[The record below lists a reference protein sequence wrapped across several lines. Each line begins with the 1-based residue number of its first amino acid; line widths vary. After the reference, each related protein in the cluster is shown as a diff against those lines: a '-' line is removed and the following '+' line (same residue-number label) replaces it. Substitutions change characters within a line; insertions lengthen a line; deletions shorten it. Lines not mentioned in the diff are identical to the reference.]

1 MIKGSA
7 SMALESNGNN
17 VVWLNATRPDQ
28 IQQHVGKDDPLR
40 IESTED
46 QSHLQQTQHH
56 RYQRNLIKIPNQ
68 QSQQV
73 DQPVKCSMFTQ
84 TEQTNSFT
92 QTEQSN
98 SGYAEQR
105 QPQQQATMFDPQQ
118 IQQQQ
123 PAQGQQSQQ
132 QGQQMQYVTEK
143 KEEKTQQQATTAEF
157 PFYYN
162 VNMLQ
167 KVQTNTVSTIG
178 AITTDDKG
186 CYRFDVQPVG
196 YNTLLNQMSLAAATN
211 AATFKCDI
219 CGLVFGHLSLLNHHK
234 RLHNSTPSNLQQPQ
248 QVVVQAPTTVTVAT
262 TPERPYTCDA
272 CGACFALPGELKSHK
287 TNMHQKPKVQVCEE
301 CGSEDP
307 CEHHPTKVKKTIK
320 PGHHPVKRRGV
331 TSVTKCHKCNGT
343 GIIFIG
349 KDDEKL
355 DSGLSSLAKCS
366 GCKATG
372 RIIIGSGKQ
381 NQNQP
386 EKPFHCN
393 VCDGTFSR
401 YSSLWSHKRLHSGDK
416 PFKCE
421 VCGLAFAKAAYL
433 KNHGR
438 VHTGEKPFKCS
449 VCGMQFS
456 QSPHLKNHERIHS
469 GERPYQCE
477 VCEKTFARHSTLW
490 NHRRIHTGE
499 KPYRCNTC
507 GSAFNQATHL
517 KNHAKVHTGEKPHRC
532 DICEIGFSDRFALKR
547 HRAIHEKYGQTARN
561 QNANSASN
569 SQQPNTSNPQQQQQP
584 NTSNPQQSQQAQ
596 QQPQPQ
602 QQTQPGQPQVV
613 VVNATTPVT
622 VSQGQGQAVML
633 DEWAPEAAKWSS
645 RG

>member
-1 MIKGSA
+1 
-7 SMALESNGNN
+7 MALESNGSN
-17 VVWLNATRPDQ
+17 VVWLSTTRAEQ
-28 IQQHVGKDDPLR
+28 VQQAQL
-40 IESTED
+40 
-46 QSHLQQTQHH
+46 TQA
-56 RYQRNLIKIPNQ
+56 
-68 QSQQV
+68 
-73 DQPVKCSMFTQ
+73 PVKCSMFTQ

-98 SGYAEQR
+98 SSYTDQR
-105 QPQQQATMFDPQQ
+105 QSQQITMFDPQQ
-118 IQQQQ
+118 IQQQT
-123 PAQGQQSQQ
+123 AQGQQTQQ
-132 QGQQMQYVTEK
+132 QAQQMYVTTDK
-143 KEEKTQQQATTAEF
+143 KEEKSGQQTTTAEF

-167 KVQTNTVSTIG
+167 KVQGNTVGTIG

-186 CYRFDVQPVG
+186 CYRFDVQPVAAVG
-196 YNTLLNQMSLAAATN
+196 YNTIINQMNLTT
-211 AATFKCDI
+211 TFTCDT
-219 CGLVFGHLSLLNHHK
+219 CNLVFGHSSLLNHHK
-234 RLHNSTPSNLQQPQ
+234 RIHNTTPSNQQQQPS
-248 QVVVQAPTTVTVAT
+248 QVGVQTPTTVTVAT
-262 TPERPYTCDA
+262 TPERPHTCDT

-287 TNMHQKPKVQVCEE
+287 TNMHPKPKVQFCDE

-349 KDDEKL
+349 
-355 DSGLSSLAKCS
+355 G
-366 GCKATG
+366 KAN
-372 RIIIGSGKQ
+372 SQ
-381 NQNQP
+381 QQ

-449 VCGMQFS
+449 HCGMQFS

-547 HRAIHEKYGQTARN
+547 HRAIHEKYGQTAARN
-561 QNANSASN
+561 SNANSSN
-569 SQQPNTSNPQQQQQP
+569 AQANNNQ
-584 NTSNPQQSQQAQ
+584 QQAQ
-596 QQPQPQ
+596 QQATQ
-602 QQTQPGQPQVV
+602 QQQQVV
-613 VVNATTPVT
+613 VVNTATPVT

-633 DEWAPEAAKWSS
+633 EEVYKCQV
-645 RG
+645 